1 MTQPE
6 LPETR
11 PTLFT
16 RMFGATRYVM
26 TLAVLAVFVGAT
38 VLLVDGIIEMGSAV
52 WHRILNSTERNR
64 FRFAACGGD

>member
-1 MTQPE
+1 MTEPE
-6 LPETR
+6 ELENR

-38 VLLVDGIIEMGSAV
+38 VLLLDGIYEMSSAV
-52 WHRILNSTERNR
+52 WHRIYENQPSSS
-64 FRFAACGGD
+64 